1 MISVVKL
8 LAVLLFLFQ
17 TMSAHAGDFFPPE
30 YKQFPFKEGDLLAS
44 RNSTGKFSVNKIL
57 KVDRITVKR
66 GEFIIIQGKKFT
78 APVDDYLLIVSAS
91 YGASEFGSL
100 EEARAAASA
109 GRWSVQLGHA
119 PNRPPG
125 AAEGQTH
132 VGSAPVTEAELTGYR
147 AWRRAFDRGEA
158 GVF

>member
-1 MISVVKL
+1 MIRVAKL
-8 LAVLLFLFQ
+8 LAVLLFFFQ

-44 RNSTGKFSVNKIL
+44 RSSAGKFAVNKIL
-57 KVDRITVKR
+57 KIDRIGLKR
-66 GEFIIIQGKKFT
+66 GESISIQGKKFI

-91 YGASEFGSL
+91 YGASEFASL
-100 EEARAAASA
+100 EEARAAALA
-109 GRWSVQLGHA
+109 GKWSVQLGHA

-125 AAEGQTH
+125 AAEGQTQ
-132 VGSAPVTEAELTGYR
+132 VGSAPVTEAELAGYR
-147 AWRRAFDRGEA
+147 AWRRAFDKGEA